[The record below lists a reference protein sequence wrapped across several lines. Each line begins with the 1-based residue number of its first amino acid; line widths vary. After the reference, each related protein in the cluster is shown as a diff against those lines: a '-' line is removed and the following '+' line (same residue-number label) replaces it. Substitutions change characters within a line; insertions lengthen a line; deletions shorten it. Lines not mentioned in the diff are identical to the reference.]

1 MTLTVASLFDG
12 IGGFPLAMS
21 VTLYGIEFPDEAAR
35 DAALA
40 ELGEALERIN
50 EAERQAWRA
59 NHYLT

>member
-1 MTLTVASLFDG
+1 
-12 IGGFPLAMS
+12 MS
-21 VTLYGIEFPDEAAR
+21 VSLWGIEFPDEEAR
-35 DAALA
+35 DKALD